1 LLFGGLKMV
10 SELVFHVYKKDSLET
25 KVIAHNLTVD
35 ELEEMLKNKDIDTAI
50 HEIVPIEHQGYTD
63 ASY

>member
-1 LLFGGLKMV
+1 MV
-10 SELVFHVYKKDSLET
+10 NELVFHVYKKDSLET

-35 ELEEMLKNKDIDTAI
+35 ELEEKMKNKDIDISI
-50 HEIVPIEHQGYTD
+50 HEIVPIEPQGYTD

>member
-1 LLFGGLKMV
+1 MV

-25 KVIAHNLTVD
+25 KVVAHSLTVD
-35 ELEEMLKNKDIDTAI
+35 ELEERLKNKDIDTSI
-50 HEIVPIEHQGYTD
+50 HEIVPIEPQYAESD